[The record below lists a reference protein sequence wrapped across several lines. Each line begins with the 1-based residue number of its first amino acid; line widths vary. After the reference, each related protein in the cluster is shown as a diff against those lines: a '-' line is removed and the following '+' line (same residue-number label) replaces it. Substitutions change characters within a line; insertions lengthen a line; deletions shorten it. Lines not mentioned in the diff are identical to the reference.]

1 MTSFNFRSKDTTSKP
16 VSAAL
21 RRPEFGGVALR
32 LSLRNARRQA
42 RDYLVYFVT
51 IVMVAA
57 LIYSFNGLI
66 FSQEIKNLAAQ
77 MTTLPMM
84 IVLAGIVV
92 IGIISWLVS
101 YTINFMLGRRSRE
114 FGIYV
119 LIGLENGQVA
129 RLFFLENLVVGGC
142 ALALGVL
149 LGNLL
154 YQALRAII
162 LSLFGQAYTFSF
174 SFSLGAVV
182 LTFLCFA
189 LIYLFAQLKSRKR
202 IRSMKIHD
210 LLYFDRQNEGMVIQ
224 TGKKR
229 RKVFTMSLVLG
240 FVGTILLMAGNLLLG
255 IIGAGC
261 IITFLYSFFL
271 SFASG
276 VPAYFDRRP
285 GKKYQ
290 GQTLLVFR
298 TLTAKLAT
306 MGTVMATIALLFTAT
321 LISEGC
327 GLMFHGLFYGRAR
340 ENSCFDIMISISDLR
355 QNHKDYLEYMR
366 ENIPIESQYQ
376 YAIYQGEN
384 AQVQNYLM
392 ENTTYYSY
400 HDYDLVMSYSD
411 YASLRKMLGYP
422 EITLEPGQYLLH
434 CRAYLEKLLGK
445 YTQSVPLDGQTLT
458 PGGIHCEPLGQ
469 YGWEVNGSDYIL
481 VVPDDLTKHLPV
493 NHRLYVALT
502 AEPLSETQYNDLR
515 KIRKSRA
522 EIYDY
527 DDIIV
532 RSQEERDAASMT
544 AMMVFPLYY
553 LALVLTMNSAT
564 ILTIQLLSESER
576 YRRQFLLLQK
586 LGMDRREMAGAL
598 RKQFTIYYAMPAI
611 PPLLISIPFIWNL
624 ALTPE
629 PGILVGS
636 SGPAAINATSVGL
649 YLLIY
654 FIYILLAYNSLKRN
668 VLPE

>member
-1 MTSFNFRSKDTTSKP
+1 MSFNLRSKNTTSMP
-16 VSAAL
+16 ASDAS
-21 RRPEFGGVALR
+21 RRSGSGGVALR
-32 LSLRNARRQA
+32 LSLQNARRQA
-42 RDYLVYFVT
+42 RDYLVYFAT

-66 FSQEIKNLAAQ
+66 FSQEIKNLSAQ
-77 MTTLPMM
+77 MATLPMM

-119 LIGLENGQVA
+119 LIGLENDQVA

-142 ALALGVL
+142 ALTLGIL

-154 YQALRAII
+154 YQILRAIV
-162 LSLFGQAYTFSF
+162 LSLFGQTYNFSFTFSP
-174 SFSLGAVV
+174 GAVV

-189 LIYLFAQLKSRKR
+189 LIYLLAQLKSRKR

-210 LLYFDRQNEGMVIQ
+210 LLYHDRQNEETVIQ

-229 RKVFTMSLVLG
+229 RKIFTMSLVLG
-240 FVGTILLMAGNLLLG
+240 FVGTLLLMVGDLLFG

-261 IITFLYSFFL
+261 IIVFLYSFFL

-285 GKKYQ
+285 GKKYR

-306 MGTVMATIALLFTAT
+306 MGTIMATIALLFTAT

-327 GLMFHGLFYGRAR
+327 GLIFHGLFYGRFR
-340 ENSCFDIMISISDLR
+340 ENSCFDIMIGISDLR
-355 QNHKDYLEYMR
+355 QDHEDYLEYIR
-366 ENIPIESQYQ
+366 DNIPIKAQYQ
-376 YAIYQGEN
+376 YAVYQGEN
-384 AQVQNYLM
+384 AQVQDYLL
-392 ENTTYYSY
+392 ENTIYLAY
-400 HDYDLVMSYSD
+400 HDCDLLMAYSD
-411 YASLRKMLGYP
+411 YASLRRMLGYP
-422 EITLEPGQYLLH
+422 EVNLKPGQYLLH
-434 CRAYLEKLLGK
+434 CRTYLEKVLGK
-445 YTQSVPLDGQTLT
+445 YTRPITAGGQALT
-458 PGGIHCEPLGQ
+458 PEGVHCEPLGQ

-481 VVPDDLTKHLPV
+481 VVPDALAKHCPI
-493 NHRLYVALT
+493 NHHLYVALT
-502 AEPLSETQYNDLR
+502 SEPLSEAQYNDLR
-515 KIRKSRA
+515 KIRKSRSQNHG
-522 EIYDY
+522 YDN
-527 DDIIV
+527 IIV
-532 RSQEERDAASMT
+532 SSQEERDAAAMT
-544 AMMVFPLYY
+544 AMTVFPLYY
-553 LALVLTMNSAT
+553 LALVLTMTSAT
-564 ILTIQLLSESER
+564 ILTIQLLSDSER
-576 YRRQFLLLQK
+576 YRHQYKLLQK

-598 RKQFTIYYAMPAI
+598 RKQFTVYYAMPAI
-611 PPLLISIPFIWNL
+611 PPLLIGIPFIWNL

-629 PGILVGS
+629 PGILVGT
-636 SGPAAINATSVGL
+636 SGPAAIIATAVGL

-654 FIYILLAYNSLKRN
+654 FIYILLAYNSLKRS